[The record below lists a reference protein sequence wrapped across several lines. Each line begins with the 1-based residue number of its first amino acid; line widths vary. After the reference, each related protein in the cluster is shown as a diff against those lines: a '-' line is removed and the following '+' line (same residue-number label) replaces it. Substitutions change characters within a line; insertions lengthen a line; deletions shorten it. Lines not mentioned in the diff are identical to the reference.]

1 VTSLWGTD
9 VITFIPETKSTIN
22 GNIIDPAK
30 NYVSFLTEG
39 TSQGTAWFFASGVP
53 PAGKPNKFGEYRGKA
68 CLSPKNVPIC
78 RGPSVP
84 YLIQSMTAG
93 GDGNLWFAEQSA
105 LAVGVVNVNKP
116 KHAPSVLNLPRSL
129 TGSIESLVPG
139 PGKTMYALV
148 YGDSTTTVVTLAPG
162 PSLTKTVST
171 QSIPSGI
178 DIAGYSPVD
187 GNLYVVDDSSGA
199 IWSIAPG
206 SGTTT
211 QILSSP
217 GLKSGDPDNRPMT
230 LLKDGSLAY
239 IGFSS
244 VDAENEIGHIVPGRK
259 PYPVSFV
266 VPVQGSAS
274 GGLNGV
280 WSIEYQGSDLEITST
295 NGGNILTA
303 IW

>member
-1 VTSLWGTD
+1 MDQRRDRHQSV
-9 VITFIPETKSTIN
+9 
-22 GNIIDPAK
+22 GNRRY
-30 NYVSFLTEG
+30 YVYSGDEIHDQREHHRPREKLRFVLDGRHLTRHGLVLRQRRSAE
-39 TSQGTAWFFASGVP
+39 QQ
-53 PAGKPNKFGEYRGKA
+53 PNKFGEYRGKA

-84 YLIQSMTAG
+84 YSIQSMIAG
-93 GDGNLWFAEQSA
+93 GDGNLWFAEANA

-116 KHAPSVLNLPRSL
+116 KHAPSVLNLPSSL

-148 YGDSTTTVVTLAPG
+148 YGGSTTTVVTLGPG

-171 QSIPSGI
+171 PSIPSGV
-178 DIAGYSPVD
+178 DIAGYSSLD

-199 IWSIAPG
+199 VWSIAPAT
-206 SGTTT
+206 GTTT

-217 GLKSGDPDNRPMT
+217 GLKSGDPSRPMT

-244 VDAENEIGHIVPGRK
+244 VNAENEIGHIVPGRK

-280 WSIEYQGSDLEITST
+280 WSIEYQGSDLR
-295 NGGNILTA
+295 
-303 IW
+303 